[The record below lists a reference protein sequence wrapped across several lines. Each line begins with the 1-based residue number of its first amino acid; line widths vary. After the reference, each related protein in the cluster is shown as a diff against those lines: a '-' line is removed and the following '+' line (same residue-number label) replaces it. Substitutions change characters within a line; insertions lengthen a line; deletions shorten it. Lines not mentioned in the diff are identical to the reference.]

1 MNQFLPEPV
10 TVEEF
15 RALKQVAN
23 APTIRTIPLQIRRRL
38 ILLGYA
44 TEVLGGLAI
53 TDEGL
58 LRIVAGRSG
67 R

>member
-1 MNQFLPEPV
+1 
-10 TVEEF
+10 
-15 RALKQVAN
+15 LKLVAN
-23 APTIRTIPLQIRRRL
+23 APTIRTIPLQTHQRL

-58 LRIVAGRSG
+58 LRIVAGNELQQQDGKHPTAAALLTS
-67 R
+67 